1 MRKRKNI
8 DMKRIVELTK
18 QGLTLEQIADKEN
31 VSLATLGNR
40 IKEAEGTP
48 EYEEYKRIQKKSKKS
63 GRKRK
68 NIDIKRILELTKEG
82 LTLEQI
88 AGKEHVSLVT
98 LYDRINKAEGTPE
111 YKEYMKAKQERSNAS
126 KKKKIAK
133 KQYIGII
140 PDNKRLLVFMLGN
153 GATPEE
159 ITEIYV
165 NRGLEMNARGQLEQY
180 IADISKGRLK
190 PTALERNMVS
200 YVNRLLNIKM
210 EDIAELEGLVT
221 NKSPIHRISSQTNIE
236 ELVQQYNIKSGNSFS
251 KLELEFVLNRIKNA
265 KENIPVSPYIK
276 LEGETLLSKIE
287 DMYDSIQLDRALTI
301 R

>member
-1 MRKRKNI
+1 M
-8 DMKRIVELTK
+8 
-18 QGLTLEQIADKEN
+18 
-31 VSLATLGNR
+31 
-40 IKEAEGTP
+40 
-48 EYEEYKRIQKKSKKS
+48 
-63 GRKRK
+63 RKRK
-68 NIDIKRILELTKEG
+68 NIDIKRILELIKQE

-88 AGKEHVSLVT
+88 ADKERVSLAT
-98 LYDRINKAEGTPE
+98 LYKRINEAEGTPE
-111 YKEYMKAKQERSNAS
+111 YEEYMNVKLPRKERDSS
-126 KKKKIAK
+126 KKIKK

-140 PDNKRLLVFMLGN
+140 PNNKRLLVFMLGN

-159 ITEIYV
+159 ITKIYV
-165 NRGLEMNARGQLEQY
+165 SRGLEMNARKQLEQY
-180 IADISKGRLK
+180 IADIHKGRLK
-190 PTALERNMVS
+190 ATALERNMVS

-236 ELVQQYNIKSGNSFS
+236 ELVQQYNIKSGKSFS
-251 KLELEFVLNRIKNA
+251 RLELEFVLNRIKNS